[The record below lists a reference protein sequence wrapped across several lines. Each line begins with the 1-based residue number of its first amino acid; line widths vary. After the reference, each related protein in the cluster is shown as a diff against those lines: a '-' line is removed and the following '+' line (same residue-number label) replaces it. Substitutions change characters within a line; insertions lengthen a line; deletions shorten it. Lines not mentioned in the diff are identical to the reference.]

1 MHAPHTEEVLPPP
14 PGKNRSPRTAKS
26 ARAILVRLH
35 RWFGLSAAVFLF
47 VAGLTGAIIAWDHEL
62 DGWLN
67 PTLYFTQ
74 NTGPL
79 RSAAEL
85 ADLIEQHDPRV
96 QVRYMPLAPEAGHAF
111 IAFVEPRAATAGKVS
126 EPGYDQIFVD
136 PVTGQTLGAR
146 TWGAFSLA
154 RQNLLPF
161 IYKLHYTLHLN
172 YQGFDWGVLL
182 LGCIAIAWT
191 LDCLVAIWISFP
203 SLAAWR
209 KSFAF
214 RWKSGGMRLTFDLHR
229 SGGVWVWPLLLLVA
243 VTSVSMNLEHQVVR
257 PLISLVSPLAPSP
270 FFAAER
276 QALNCAQ
283 GNCLNRPEIL
293 ELAMQE
299 ARQRQITQ
307 PPGGLFLSNAGAIY
321 GIGFFAPGKD
331 HGDGGLGNPWL
342 YFDAQNGKVL
352 GANIP
357 GQGSAGDVFMQAQF
371 PIHSGRII
379 GLPGRIL
386 VTVLGLLVAM
396 LSVTGLILWAKKRR
410 SSQMNLQNQK
420 LKVQA
425 SMPMNR

>member
-1 MHAPHTEEVLPPP
+1 MHAPQTKEVLPRPTGSKRP
-14 PGKNRSPRTAKS
+14 PRTAKS

-47 VAGLTGAIIAWDHEL
+47 IAGLTGAIIAWDHEL
-62 DGWLN
+62 DGLLN

-74 NTGPL
+74 STEPV
-79 RSAAEL
+79 RSVAEL
-85 ADLIEQHDPRV
+85 ADLIEQRDPRV

-111 IAFVEPRAATAGKVS
+111 IAFVEPRAAAAGTIS
-126 EPGYDQIFVD
+126 DPGYDQIFVD

-146 TWGAFSLA
+146 TWGEFSLA

-161 IYKLHYTLHLN
+161 IYKLHYSLHLH

-182 LGCIAIAWT
+182 MGCIAIAWV
-191 LDCLVAIWISFP
+191 LDCFVALWISFP
-203 SLAAWR
+203 KLDAWR

-229 SGGVWVWPLLLLVA
+229 SGGVLIWPLLLLVA

-257 PLISLVSPLAPSP
+257 PLISLVSPLTPSP

-276 QALNCAQ
+276 QSLNCAQ
-283 GNCLNRPEIL
+283 QTCLSRPQIL
-293 ELAMQE
+293 AIAMQE
-299 ARQRQITQ
+299 ASQRKISQT
-307 PPGGLFLSNAGAIY
+307 PGGLFLSNAGAIY
-321 GIGFFAPGKD
+321 GVGFFSPGND

-342 YFDAQNGKVL
+342 YFDAQNGKLL
-352 GANIP
+352 GASIP
-357 GQGSAGDVFMQAQF
+357 GQGSMGDVFMQAQF
-371 PIHSGRII
+371 PIHSGRMI

-386 VTVLGLLVAM
+386 VTALGLLVAM

-410 SSQMNLQNQK
+410 SSQLNQQNRKWVAQP
-420 LKVQA
+420 
-425 SMPMNR
+425 SMPTNK